1 MALRPK
7 ALALLL
13 ATISALAAAGPAVA
27 AGDPAVAALQVG
39 LRAKGVYAGT
49 VDGVLGPETTDA
61 VRKLQRKAGLAVD
74 GVAGA
79 DTRKALGKF
88 GRPGLG
94 TRTLQGR
101 VVGWDVAQLQFL
113 LAWHGFPSG
122 PFDGHFGPRTDAA
135 VRKFQAWAGLPP
147 DGAAGPATLAALRTE
162 PPTSP
167 ISLSSP
173 TTVAATDGFGPRGDR
188 FHTGIDF
195 PAPIGTPVSA
205 AGSGQVTYAGVLKGG
220 WGLVVTIAHGSG
232 VRTMYAHLSR
242 IDVRLG
248 ARIMAGAPVGLV
260 GATGHATGP
269 HLHFEVRLRGAAIDP
284 LTALG

>member
-1 MALRPK
+1 MAPRPR
-7 ALALLL
+7 ALVLLL
-13 ATISALAAAGPAVA
+13 ATVSALAAAGPVAA

-74 GVAGA
+74 GVVGPN
-79 DTRKALGKF
+79 TRKALGKF
-88 GRPGLG
+88 GRPTLG
-94 TRTLQGR
+94 TRALGGR
-101 VVGWDVAQLQFL
+101 IVGWDVAQLQFL

-122 PFDGHFGPRTDAA
+122 PLDGHYGPRTEGA
-135 VRKFQAWAGLPP
+135 VRRFQAWAGLTP
-147 DGAAGPATLAALRTE
+147 DGTAGPATLAALRTA
-162 PPTSP
+162 PPASP
-167 ISLSSP
+167 VELAWPLDIAP
-173 TTVAATDGFGPRGDR
+173 TDLFGPRGNR

-195 PAPIGTPVSA
+195 PAPAGTAVAA
-205 AGSGQVTYAGVLKGG
+205 AGAGEVTYAGHLKGG

-242 IDVRLG
+242 VDVKLGERVGAG
-248 ARIMAGAPVGLV
+248 ARVGLV

-269 HLHFEVRLRGAAIDP
+269 HLHFEVRLRGAAVDP
-284 LTALG
+284 LTALR